1 VFNLQRD
8 SRDGAHADRGKAVLA
23 EDVLTRCH
31 GQANCTAVCPMEI
44 SPTES
49 ILALRRRAVLRL
61 FGIGP
66 R

>member
-1 VFNLQRD
+1 
-8 SRDGAHADRGKAVLA
+8 
-23 EDVLTRCH
+23 
-31 GQANCTAVCPMEI
+31 MEI
-44 SPTES
+44 SPADS

>member
-1 VFNLQRD
+1 MIIREYN
-8 SRDGAHADRGKAVLA
+8 VLA
-23 EDVLTRCH
+23 EDALLRCH
-31 GQANCTAVCPMEI
+31 GQANCTDVCPMGI